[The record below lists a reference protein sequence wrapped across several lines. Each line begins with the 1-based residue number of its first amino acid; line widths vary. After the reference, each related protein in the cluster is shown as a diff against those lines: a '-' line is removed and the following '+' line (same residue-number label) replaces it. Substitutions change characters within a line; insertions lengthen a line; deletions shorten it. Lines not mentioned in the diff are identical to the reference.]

1 MRTAVVV
8 RHVAFENLGVLE
20 PVLERRGW
28 LLREFEVGADG
39 VPVAEMRT
47 ADLAI
52 VLGGPIGVG
61 DAPRYPFVAHE
72 ISALADRLAQ
82 RGPTLGICLGA
93 QLMAAALG
101 AAVRP
106 TGRTEIG
113 YAPLTLT
120 DAGRAGVLAP
130 LDGLPVLHWHGDAFE
145 IPEGARRLAATP
157 GFPNQAFAVGGHAL
171 GLQFHLEADWRLI
184 ERWLIGHAHELATVG
199 IDPGRIRTDAAA
211 FGPALADRARQ
222 VIDAWLDGVE

>member
-20 PVLERRGW
+20 SVLERRGW
-28 LLREFEVGADG
+28 QLREFEVGADG

-61 DAPRYPFVAHE
+61 DEPRYPFVAQE

-82 RGPTLGICLGA
+82 QGPTLGICL
-93 QLMAAALG
+93 
-101 AAVRP
+101 
-106 TGRTEIG
+106 
-113 YAPLTLT
+113 
-120 DAGRAGVLAP
+120 
-130 LDGLPVLHWHGDAFE
+130 
-145 IPEGARRLAATP
+145 GARRLAATP

-199 IDPGRIRTDAAA
+199 IDPGRIRADAAT
-211 FGPALADRARQ
+211 FGPALADRAER
-222 VIDAWLDGVE
+222 VADAWLDGVA